1 MPGNLFTNYFLT
13 EGIKATAEWRT
24 SISDST
30 AFAAFRDGIRQRY
43 DGLSGSEG
51 PNEAVTEQEL
61 IRPVLELLGW
71 ADYLPQQGTTRNE
84 DVPDYLLFT
93 DAASK
98 ERAAGRANPE
108 ERFRDA
114 IVVEESKRFGLSLD
128 ARDRDT
134 GRQSRTP
141 HGQILRYLSTADIE
155 SESRI
160 RWGFL
165 TNGGLWRLYDYRA
178 RPRATGYFEADIGE
192 MLGSGGE
199 DGLRL
204 FYLLFRRDSFT
215 PQQGATTSFLE
226 AALAQGRR
234 YEEKVAQD
242 LSSVVFER
250 VFPKLAQALADA
262 TGEDLSRVRH
272 AALILL
278 YRLLFVLYA
287 EDRGLLPVNDLR
299 YEDYGLRKPV
309 RDHVAHRMQGGGVF
323 SASASSYYDH
333 LMTLF
338 RQIDEGDESIGLPP
352 YNGGLFAS
360 EAAPLLRTARLTDKI
375 VGDIIYDL
383 SHTET
388 EGARHF
394 VNYRDMS
401 VQQLGSIYERL
412 LEREPVRDDNGGIVV
427 RPNSYARKDSG
438 SFFTPQELVD
448 LIVDR
453 TLKPL
458 AEERLKAFEDRSKEL
473 RSDHRPIAER
483 HAELLALDPAEA
495 VLDLKV
501 LDPAMGS
508 GHFLVTAVD
517 FLSDYIAE
525 VAEYAPAVPE
535 WLDGEYY
542 SPLVERVATI
552 RRDILQRAQASDWVM
567 DEAQLTDQS
576 IIRRMVLKRCIYGV
590 DKNPLTVELAK
601 VSLWLHSFTVGAPLS
616 FLDHHLR
623 CGDSLVGLR
632 VPEATADLNRLG
644 GLFASSAIAGAEAA
658 TSGMQRIEEM
668 SDADVAEVRESAELF
683 RGVEDATA
691 DLRGLLDFLCGLR
704 WLTSDMRGKVRTA
717 RETPLVETLG
727 SRPNE
732 AYSLLSQ
739 GPDAVGDGETGG
751 DDTSWSGFK
760 ELWSDARS
768 VADREGFLHWEA
780 AFPGVWQ
787 RWQEEQPVGGFDAVI
802 GNPPWDRIKLQEVEW
817 FSTRSPELALAPTA
831 AARKTGIQQL
841 RDKGAPLADEFDA
854 AKERADKLGELIRAS
869 GNYPLLGGGDINLYS
884 LFVERAMGLIKP
896 DGFVGL
902 LTPSGIYADKTA
914 ANFFKSVSTSGRVA
928 GLFDFENRKI
938 FFNRTSSPTC
948 TRFKFCALIF
958 GGAKRRFQETEC
970 AFFLHDTETISDP
983 NRCFPLVPG
992 DFALVNPNTAT
1003 APIFRTKRDAEITR
1017 RIYERHPVLVDRSQ
1031 GEERKAWPVRYVR
1044 MFDMTND
1051 SHLFRTAVQLDS
1063 AGFYPVQGNCWKRGE
1078 EMYLPLYEGKMVQ
1091 AFDHRAAS
1099 VVVNEA
1105 NLNRPAQPHDATL
1118 EEHSDTGWLPSPQFW
1133 VPSNSCDWPDQLEWT
1148 IAIKHVTAPT
1158 NIRTVIVALAPYA
1171 GFGNSAPLFMPSRQ
1185 FEGMASQADVVDC
1198 HLLAAN
1204 LNAFALDFVARQK
1217 VQGQNLNLFLLEQL
1231 PVITP
1236 HDYNRKFGNMTAKEI
1251 VQEHVL
1257 RLTYTANDMAP
1268 FARDLGYDGP
1278 PFIWDG
1284 EERRH
1289 LRARLDALY
1298 FHLYGLSREDAGYVL
1313 DTFPIVQ
1320 RQDEAAFGSYRTRD
1334 LILAYMNAFA
1344 AGDTDTVV
1352 SV

>member
-1 MPGNLFTNYFLT
+1 MN
-13 EGIKATAEWRT
+13 
-24 SISDST
+24 
-30 AFAAFRDGIRQRY
+30 Q
-43 DGLSGSEG
+43 
-51 PNEAVTEQEL
+51 
-61 IRPVLELLGW
+61 
-71 ADYLPQQGTTRNE
+71 
-84 DVPDYLLFT
+84 
-93 DAASK
+93 AASK

-178 RPRATGYFEADIGE
+178 RPRATGYFEADLGE

-250 VFPKLAQALADA
+250 VFPKLVQALADG

-360 EAAPLLRTARLTDKI
+360 EAAPLLKTARLTDKI

-458 AEERLKAFEDRSKEL
+458 AEERLKAFEDKSKEL
-473 RSDHRPIAER
+473 RSDHRAIAER

-535 WLDGEYY
+535 WLDGEYS

-668 SDADVAEVRESAELF
+668 SDADVSEVRESAELF
-683 RGVEDATA
+683 RGVEDTTA

-717 RETPLVETLG
+717 LETPLVETLG

-751 DDTSWSGFK
+751 DDTSWLGFK

-841 RDKGAPLADEFDA
+841 RDRGAPLADEFDA

-914 ANFFKSVSTSGRVA
+914 SAFFKSLSSSGRVG
-928 GLFDFENRKI
+928 GLSDFENRKI
-938 FFNRTSSPTC
+938 FFKDVHAS
-948 TRFKFCALIF
+948 FKFCALIF
-958 GGAKRRFQETEC
+958 GGAERRFDETEC
-970 AFFLHDTETISDP
+970 AFFLHDIETISDP
-983 NRCFPLVPG
+983 NRCFALASS
-992 DFALVNPNTAT
+992 DFARVNPNTGT
-1003 APIFRTKRDAEITR
+1003 APIFRTRRDAEITR

-1031 GEERKAWPVRYVR
+1031 GEERKAWPVRYHT
-1044 MFDMTND
+1044 MFHMTND

-1063 AGFYPVQGNCWKRGE
+1063 AGSYPVQGNRWRRGDE
-1078 EMYLPLYEGKMVQ
+1078 LYLPLYQGRMIHQ
-1091 AFDHRAAS
+1091 FDHRANS
-1099 VVVNEA
+1099 VVINPENTHNPYLSEEVTDEQHA
-1105 NLNRPAQPHDATL
+1105 DPIFLPQSQYWIPASQVAPVIPDGRGYAIGFRDIARPTDAR
-1118 EEHSDTGWLPSPQFW
+1118 
-1133 VPSNSCDWPDQLEWT
+1133 
-1148 IAIKHVTAPT
+1148 TA
-1158 NIRTVIVALAPYA
+1158 IVALVPWA
-1171 GFGNSAPLFMPSRQ
+1171 GYGNTVPLLIGGEEALSAEL
-1185 FEGMASQADVVDC
+1185 AATA
-1198 HLLAAN
+1198 AAN
-1204 LNAFALDFVARQK
+1204 LNCLCLDFIVRQK
-1217 VQGQNLNLFLLEQL
+1217 AQGTHLNWYIVEQL
-1231 PVITP
+1231 PVVADG
-1236 HDYNRKFGNMTAKEI
+1236 DYDRRFGNTTAREL
-1251 VQEHVL
+1251 VREHVL
-1257 RLTYTANDMAP
+1257 RLTYTANDMIP